1 MASKV
6 EITQQT
12 ADKKKRFAEQVQ
24 AISDHI
30 VMLTQ
35 TVNNIKNLILSGA
48 SGISRIKN
56 DINAARDNVKRAASN
71 IKNLP
76 DRMLKQVKNSTKSIA
91 SNAMS
96 YKTSIS
102 NSIENP
108 LAVGK
113 IPLITGSNL
122 TDAPKQIIDSAGN
135 VGASNIRLLSNIP
148 HNMTESVSNLTDDAF
163 NLTDNALGFIDREAL
178 IYEDA
183 IPSRIS
189 EKISTKELERKL
201 RMYQEQ
207 LDNYKK
213 TAQDWIKEHT
223 AEITAWITN
232 AQNTAKEQIDRQIQ
246 RKLNSIAVFTG
257 MDPVLLNNLLE
268 QGVDVAKAYATND
281 PNAKDRLKVA
291 AGTAIKT
298 AASVNESTKALA
310 DAAGN
315 AAQLYIEGKEAV
327 ETIQKIR
334 I

>member
-6 EITQQT
+6 ETTQQI
-12 ADKKKRFAEQVQ
+12 ADKKKHFAEQVQ

-35 TVNNIKNLILSGA
+35 AVNNIKNLILLGA
-48 SGISRIKN
+48 SEISRIKN
-56 DINAARDNVKRAASN
+56 DINATINTVEQTVN
-71 IKNLP
+71 TIKDLP
-76 DRMLKQVKNSTKSIA
+76 DRTLKQVKNSAKSIA
-91 SNAMS
+91 SNALS
-96 YKTSIS
+96 YKTAIG

-122 TDAPKQIIDSAGN
+122 TDTPKRIIDSVGN
-135 VGASNIRLLSNIP
+135 VGISNIRSLSNIP
-148 HNMTESVSNLTDDAF
+148 NNIMGNVSNLTGDVF
-163 NLTDNALGFIDREAL
+163 NLTDSALGFIGK
-178 IYEDA
+178 YEDI
-183 IPSRIS
+183 IPSKIT
-189 EKISTKELERKL
+189 EKVSAKELERKL

-213 TAQDWIKEHT
+213 VAQDWIREHT
-223 AEITAWITN
+223 EEITAWITN
-232 AQNTAKEQIDRQIQ
+232 TQNTIKEQIDRQIQ

-268 QGVDVAKAYATND
+268 QGIDVAKAYITND

-298 AASVNESTKALA
+298 AASVNETTKALA

-315 AAQLYIEGKEAV
+315 ATQLYIEGKETV
-327 ETIQKIR
+327 ETIRKIR